1 MPAAANVVQLKELLA
16 LKVPGARLGMPDSE
30 PKTRWPTGIKK
41 IDALLRGGL
50 AKGAMTE
57 LVAPPTGSG
66 GAMIIQALLQQ
77 SCATKQW
84 MALIDGQ
91 DSFDPGPVGNRTLSR
106 LLWVRCETAAQA
118 IQSTDLILRDHNLPL
133 IVLDIAF
140 NPSQQL
146 RKISASTWHRFRR
159 LIEDQFTALA
169 LITPSA
175 MASSVQDRLFF
186 EANFSIDA
194 LDQTREEL
202 LETIEVV
209 SANQQIEETR
219 KLA

>member
-30 PKTRWPTGIKK
+30 PKSRWPTGIKK

-77 SCATKQW
+77 SCDTKRW

-91 DSFDPGPVGNRTLSR
+91 DSFDPGPVGNLTLSR

-133 IVLDIAF
+133 IVLDIAL

-159 LIEDQFTALA
+159 LIEDQFTALV

-175 MASSVQDRLFF
+175 MVSSVQDRLFF
-186 EANFSIDA
+186 KANFSIRA

-202 LETIEVV
+202 LQTIEVV
-209 SANQQIEETR
+209 NANQQIEKTR

>member
-1 MPAAANVVQLKELLA
+1 MSAAANVVQLKELLA
-16 LKVPGARLGMPDSE
+16 RKVPGARFGLPGFG
-30 PKTRWPTGIKK
+30 PKSRWPTGIKK

-50 AKGAMTE
+50 AKGALTE
-57 LVAPPTGSG
+57 LVAPPQGSG

-77 SCATKQW
+77 SCEMKQW

-91 DSFDPGPVGNRTLSR
+91 DSFDPGAAGNRALSR

-118 IQSTDLILRDHNLPL
+118 IQCADLILRDHNLPL

-146 RKISASTWHRFRR
+146 RKIPASTWHRFRR
-159 LIEDQFTALA
+159 LIEDQFAAFA

-175 MASSVQDRLFF
+175 MVSSVEDRLFF
-186 EANFSIDA
+186 EGDFSIDA

-202 LETIEVV
+202 LERLEVV
-209 SANQQIEETR
+209 DANQQIEETR

>member
-57 LVAPPTGSG
+57 LVAPPTDSG

-175 MASSVQDRLFF
+175 MVSSVQDRLFF

>member
-1 MPAAANVVQLKELLA
+1 MPAAANIVQLKELLA

-30 PKTRWPTGIKK
+30 PKSRWPTGIKK

-57 LVAPPTGSG
+57 LVAPPAGSG
-66 GAMIIQALLQQ
+66 GAMIIQALLQR
-77 SCATKQW
+77 SCDAKQW

-91 DSFDPGPVGNRTLSR
+91 DSFDPGPVGNRVLSR

-118 IQSTDLILRDHNLPL
+118 IQCADLILRDHNLPL
-133 IVLDIAF
+133 IVLDLAL

-146 RKISASTWHRFRR
+146 RKIPASTWHRFRR
-159 LIEDQFTALA
+159 LIEDQFTAFV
-169 LITPSA
+169 LITPNA
-175 MASSVQDRLFF
+175 LASSTQDRLFF
-186 EANFSIDA
+186 EAGFSIKA

-202 LETIEVV
+202 LETIEVMD
-209 SANQQIEETR
+209 ANQQIKDTR